1 MLTMEEIIATIKEDY
16 ILKVALSLL
25 MGAVIGLEREYK
37 RKAAGMRTMT
47 LICVSS
53 AVFTI
58 LSVELGYPNSPDRV
72 ASNILTGVGF
82 IGAGVI
88 FKGEFAIDGITTAAS
103 IWIAAAIGMA
113 IGMNEYW
120 LALFTLAGAIAVLI
134 ALEYTER
141 YIARINDKR
150 VYCIQ
155 LNEPEMSYLELEK
168 YFDSQKL
175 KYKRMMIVR
184 KENRTEVNYAIHGR
198 REQMEALNMYLHQS
212 REIHEYQIQTNP
224 F

>member
-1 MLTMEEIIATIKEDY
+1 MEEIIATIKEDY

-155 LNEPEMSYLELEK
+155 LIEPEMSYLELEK
-168 YFDSQKL
+168 NFDSQKL

>member
-1 MLTMEEIIATIKEDY
+1 MEEIIATIKEDY

-155 LNEPEMSYLELEK
+155 LIEPEMSYLELEK